1 MNTSRDEISK
11 KVLTARAF
19 GTGAKSTQNPP
30 VVRFTL
36 SYDSAR
42 IWCEIVI
49 RAEGGRVGAGAGHH
63 EKTIKL
69 AAEIL
74 GPEARAILLRLDR
87 ARKARNEVLYEGQ
100 MELVSPDDVEALA
113 VIVDELQELVLSWLK
128 VNHPDL
134 LPLFL

>member
-19 GTGAKSTQNPP
+19 GTGAKSAQNPP

-36 SYDSAR
+36 SYDTAR

-74 GPEARAILLRLDR
+74 GPEARGILLRLDR

-100 MELVSPDDVEALA
+100 IELVSPEDVEALGA
-113 VIVDELQELVLSWLK
+113 IVDELQELVLSWLK
-128 VNHPDL
+128 TNHPDL
-134 LPLFL
+134 LPLFP